1 MLNRSRFNHNHR
13 VAPQNADNVVLPG
26 FASGSFAIVPPPGL
40 SDGGSGG
47 YHPCDLVREN
57 LAAYVDNELNGDER
71 RVVET
76 HVAKCAECAAGLDAL
91 RTTDS
96 MLQREWRECVP
107 LPSSLRFR
115 HSVDSIMAALP
126 PAPAA
131 PAAFAR
137 KRVHSRLRW
146 IRFSTGMAGLFAF
159 ISLLWSSYRLGYTH
173 GKSSLSAPSR
183 STASPIVA
191 PASRHSSA
199 LKLTPIRFTSAPT
212 APQMPFAPS
221 SSLPPNTSP
230 PPTFARSLR

>member
-1 MLNRSRFNHNHR
+1 MLNRSRLHHR
-13 VAPQNADNVVLPG
+13 VDPQNADNVVLPG

-40 SDGGSGG
+40 ADGGSGEDN
-47 YHPCDLVREN
+47 PCDLVMAN

-91 RTTDS
+91 RTTDA

-107 LPSSLRFR
+107 LPSSLQFKR
-115 HSVDSIMAALP
+115 SVDSIMAALP

-146 IRFSTGMAGLFAF
+146 IRFSTGLAGLFAF
-159 ISLLWSSYRLGYTH
+159 ISLLWSSYRLGYAH
-173 GKSSLSAPSR
+173 GRMSLSSSPQ
-183 STASPIVA
+183 STASPVVT
-191 PASRHSSA
+191 PASRHSSV
-199 LKLTPIRFTSAPT
+199 LKLTPIRFTPAP
-212 APQMPFAPS
+212 P
-221 SSLPPNTSP
+221 SLPPPNTTP
-230 PPTFARSLR
+230 PQTFARSLR